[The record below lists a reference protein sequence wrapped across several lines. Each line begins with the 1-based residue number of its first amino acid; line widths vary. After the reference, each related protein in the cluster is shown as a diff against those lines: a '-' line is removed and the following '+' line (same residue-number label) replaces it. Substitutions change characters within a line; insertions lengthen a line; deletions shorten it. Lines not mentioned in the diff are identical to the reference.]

1 MMTMMTPL
9 GGWGVWDLD
18 DDMMTQHNK
27 VSAAMTYHP
36 LLSIFILIVT
46 LLVSTNLSFIAPFIT
61 GLSLSPSWAVAGSIL
76 S

>member
-27 VSAAMTYHP
+27 VATEMIHHP
-36 LLSIFILIVT
+36 FLMIFILIVT
-46 LLVSTNLSFIAPFIT
+46 LLASTDLSITAPDDVI
-61 GLSLSPSWAVAGSIL
+61 LERSLTKISIF
-76 S
+76 